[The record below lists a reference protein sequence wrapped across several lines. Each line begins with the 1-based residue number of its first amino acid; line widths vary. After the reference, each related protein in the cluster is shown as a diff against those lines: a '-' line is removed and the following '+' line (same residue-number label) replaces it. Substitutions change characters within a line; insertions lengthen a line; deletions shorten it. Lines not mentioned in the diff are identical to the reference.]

1 MTKSEHEK
9 QEEAQWEKLFAVGNS
24 DVSMLMMFVQKLCAV
39 FHVFDPA
46 SDLGVLNE
54 SKWNEL
60 KPLLY
65 ARIFHVIDWAE
76 NVELSHLEGIGRLEH
91 IASRLMKS
99 EVSSLKDITEEI
111 HQANHAINDQLE
123 REYLK

>member
-9 QEEAQWEKLFAVGNS
+9 QEEAQWKELFAVGNS

-39 FHVFDPA
+39 FHVFVPA
-46 SDLGVLNE
+46 LDLGVLNE
-54 SKWNEL
+54 AKWDEL

-76 NVELSHLEGIGRLEH
+76 NVGLSRLDGICRLEQL
-91 IASRLMKS
+91 ASQFMYS
-99 EVSSLKDITEEI
+99 EMSSLKDIAEDI

-123 REYLK
+123 REYIK